1 MPDNLLSVA
10 VAMGTLALQTR
21 DQRREATLKV
31 TPESIAASEELDTT
45 KDSAIIREEAITELP
60 SAGYSR
66 S

>member
-1 MPDNLLSVA
+1 
-10 VAMGTLALQTR
+10 MGTLALQTR

-45 KDSAIIREEAITELP
+45 KDSAIIREEATTELP